1 MTRTTLLIL
10 IAAGVAAAQSKP
22 TITPADYGKWET
34 LGGTVLSPDGKW
46 LAAPIRRSNGTF
58 ELRLHPVAGGAPKV
72 AAFGTEPAFSSDSHW
87 AAYAIGKPEAEEDK
101 LKKAKKPV
109 QNRLGIMELSGGTTS
124 TVDDVQS
131 FAFSDHGA
139 FVAFRRYAPQRTPP
153 AEGAPAPDPA
163 GSPLTI
169 RNLQTGADTTFGNV
183 TSFAWQEKGTHLAM
197 TIGVEGREG
206 NSVQV
211 YDPANGELKVLD
223 SGNAVFSAL
232 AWRKDS
238 SDLAALRSKKDKD
251 FEGESNTVV
260 AWKYL
265 GPKKTIDA
273 PAGKRIVGSR
283 TPQWSEDGRMIFVGI
298 ADWDKKI
305 EGKGEDDPS
314 TVEVWHPKDFNVISE
329 QKLRA
334 SRDRDRHVVAAW
346 HVEDNRLVPLGT
358 NNKETMQLPRAGMRA
373 VAVDETPYES
383 TAMFGRRFA
392 DVYKVDLAT
401 GDRSKVATK
410 LVPPV
415 WSSPGG
421 KYALN
426 FKEGEFW
433 IYDLESGASRNVSKA
448 AGVSF
453 IDTEDDHP
461 SPARSSWGIAG
472 WTKDDG
478 SVIVN
483 GEFDL
488 WELPGD
494 GAKPRRLTDGASEHV
509 RHRYAN
515 PEPRRQDPID
525 LTKPIYAQTYGVWT
539 KKEGY
544 VRIADGNSDRAV
556 WLDRA
561 VSGLR
566 KAKNADVYT
575 FVSNA
580 FDVPP
585 NVFAAGADLKDPK
598 QVTDV
603 NAFAKNYAWGKAQL
617 IDYKST
623 KGERLQGALFYP
635 ANYEAGKKYP
645 LIVHIYERES
655 QFLHRYF
662 PVSERSPYS
671 EALWTSMGY
680 FVLMPDIVFRPRN
693 PGLSVL
699 ECVTAATRK
708 VIDTGMI
715 DAKRVGLVG
724 HSWGGYGTSF
734 VLTQTDLFSAGVAG
748 GPLTNLSSSYG
759 EIYWNNGV
767 PETGH
772 AEVGQERMEVPVY
785 EDPASYLRNSATFH
799 VQNMK
804 GALLLA
810 VGDKDGA
817 SDWHQ
822 DIEMYNLARRAGKQC
837 IMLVYPGENHSLAMK
852 ANQMDYQRRILDWF
866 DHYLKDGPAQSWITK
881 GVTVLEREKELKRT
895 KGTSREGD
903 TTAAAERAPTARQ

>member
-1 MTRTTLLIL
+1 MLAL
-10 IAAGVAAAQSKP
+10 AATAAAQPKS

-46 LAAPIRRSNGTF
+46 LAAPVRRSNGTS

-72 AAFGTEPAFSSDSHW
+72 AVSGTDPAFSSDSRW
-87 AAYAIGKPEAEEDK
+87 SGYAIGMNEAEEDK

-109 QNRLGIMELSGGTTS
+109 QNKLGIMDLSSGATS

-131 FAFSDHGA
+131 FAFSDQGA
-139 FVAFRRYAPQRTPP
+139 FVAFRRYPPQRSTTPNTPP

-163 GSPLTI
+163 GAPLTI
-169 RNLQTGADTTFGNV
+169 RNLQSGADTTFGNV
-183 TSFAWQEKGTHLAM
+183 TSYAWQEKGTRLAM
-197 TIGVEGREG
+197 IVGVEGREG
-206 NSVQV
+206 NSLQL
-211 YDPANGELKVLD
+211 YDPAKGELKVLD
-223 SGNAVFSAL
+223 SGNALFSAL
-232 AWRKDS
+232 AWRKES

-251 FEGESNTVV
+251 FEGESNIVL
-260 AWKYL
+260 AWKDL
-265 GPKKTIDA
+265 GAKKTIEA
-273 PAGKRIVGSR
+273 AAGKRIVGSR

-305 EGKGEDDPS
+305 EGAKSEDEPS
-314 TVEVWHPKDFNVISE
+314 NVEIWHPKDVNVISE

-334 SRDRDRHVVAAW
+334 SRDRDRHVVAVW
-346 HVEDNRLVPLGT
+346 HVEENRLIALGT
-358 NNKETMQLPRAGMRA
+358 NNKESIQLPRTGMRA
-373 VAVDETPYES
+373 VAVDDTPYEA
-383 TAMFGRRFA
+383 TGMFGRRFA

-401 GDRSKVATK
+401 GTRAKVATK
-410 LVPPV
+410 LTPPV

-426 FKEGEFW
+426 FKDGEYW
-433 IYDLESGASRNVSKA
+433 IYDLESGTSRNVSKP

-453 IDTEDDHP
+453 IDTDDDHTAP
-461 SPARSSWGIAG
+461 SRPSWGIAG
-472 WTKDDG
+472 WTKDDA

-483 GEFDL
+483 SEFDL

-494 GAKPRRLTDGASEHV
+494 GAKPRRLTDGSGEQV
-509 RHRYAN
+509 RHRYVN
-515 PEPRRQDPID
+515 PEPRRQEPID
-525 LTKPIYAQTYGVWT
+525 LAKPIYAQTYGVWT

-544 VRIADGNSDRAV
+544 VRIADGKADRAV
-556 WLDRA
+556 WLDRG
-561 VSGLR
+561 VNGLR
-566 KAKNADVYT
+566 KAKEADVYT
-575 FVSNA
+575 YVSQTFEA
-580 FDVPP
+580 PP
-585 NVFAAGADLKDPK
+585 NVFAASADLKEPK
-598 QVTDV
+598 QVTDT
-603 NAFAKNYAWGKAQL
+603 NPFAKNFAWGKAQL
-617 IDYKST
+617 IEYKNT
-623 KGERLQGALFYP
+623 KGDRLQGALFYP

-671 EALWTSMGY
+671 EAIWTSRGY

-734 VLTQTDLFSAGVAG
+734 VLTQTDLFTAGVAG

-759 EIYWNNGV
+759 EIYWNSGA

-837 IMLVYPGENHSLAMK
+837 IMLVYPGENHSLAVK

-881 GVTVLEREKELKRT
+881 GVTVLDREKELKRT
-895 KGTSREGD
+895 KKES
-903 TTAAAERAPTARQ
+903 ASASVPQ